1 MRSTL
6 TLLATLAL
14 AMPAF
19 AQSQGVPMK
28 SAPQSRTY
36 CLGRFLIDLPNDAE
50 IVAQT
55 AEYRWDK
62 IKVERQASSKAFQ
75 EMIAEKEKVLRETKH
90 EKEPSLL
97 KHISR
102 SDDGNSVVTV
112 FWETPKTAYVY
123 ETEAFKWQKGSRYLL
138 KGAAADD
145 RALSKAEKMNRSLS
159 ELRYRDPKEIPAEPG
174 FCVEQGFFAEE
185 PAMPH
190 YEYAYVH
197 FRLKA
202 HPDVIV
208 TATTRMVMKD
218 DHEGLL
224 DRIDRKSKDAGL
236 LELLNKI
243 KVLRRGKHPAGDI
256 PGEDYLQSIPTGET
270 FSTHTFFW
278 ESIAQTKN
286 LYAPEISV
294 EFESGKVNIG
304 GYSAPSVT
312 DKQAIELFDSIIN
325 SIRARPVNGPVSA
338 AEGGPSAPLA
348 PESLAANQRL
358 ALGTTLP
365 SGSVCP
371 QSGVW
376 QCAQPT
382 VVGGNRRFFSAGET
396 LSSVL
401 VPSTRSIL
409 RRITG
414 KPTNQLAETR
424 RELVSY
430 DRPAPSVSGPA

>member
-1 MRSTL
+1 MRLTL
-6 TLLATLAL
+6 TFFAALVL
-14 AMPAF
+14 AMPAV
-19 AQSQGVPMK
+19 AQSQGDSMK
-28 SAPQSRTY
+28 STNQANTY

-62 IKVERQASSKAFQ
+62 VKVTRQPSAKAFQ
-75 EMIAEKEKVLRETKH
+75 EMIAAKEKILRETKH
-90 EKEPSLL
+90 EEEPSLL

-102 SDDGNSVVTV
+102 GDDGNTTVMV
-112 FWETPKTAYVY
+112 FWETPETTYVY
-123 ETEAFKWQKGSRYLL
+123 ETEGHKWAKSVRFLL
-138 KGAAADD
+138 KGSADDD
-145 RALSKAEKMNRSLS
+145 RALSKAEKITRSLS

-174 FCVEQGFFAEE
+174 FCVEQGFFAGE

-190 YEYAYVH
+190 YEYAYVY

-202 HPDVIV
+202 HPDVVV

-224 DRIDRKSKDAGL
+224 DRIDRKSKDTGL
-236 LELLNKI
+236 LELLNRI

-294 EFESGKVNIG
+294 EFESGKINIG

-312 DKQAIELFDSIIN
+312 DKQAIELFDSIVN
-325 SIRARPVNGPVSA
+325 SIRVRPVNGPVSA
-338 AEGGPSAPLA
+338 ADGGPSAPLA
-348 PESLAANQRL
+348 PEPPTANQRL

-371 QSGVW
+371 QPGFW

-382 VVGGNRRFFSAGET
+382 VVGGNQRFFAAGET

-401 VPSTRSIL
+401 VPSKPSIL
-409 RRITG
+409 QRLTG
-414 KPTNQLAETR
+414 KRTNQLAETR
-424 RELVSY
+424 WELVSY
-430 DRPAPSVSGPA
+430 DGPAPGVSGRT

>member
-14 AMPAF
+14 AVPAF
-19 AQSQGVPMK
+19 AQSQGDSMK

-36 CLGRFLIDLPNDAE
+36 CLGRFLIDLPSDAE
-50 IVAQT
+50 IVSQT
-55 AEYRWDK
+55 AEYRWKK
-62 IKVERQASSKAFQ
+62 IEVKRQLSSESFQ
-75 EMIAEKEKVLRETKH
+75 AMIAEKEKTLRGTKH

-102 SDDGNSVVTV
+102 NDDGNSVVMV
-112 FWETPKTAYVY
+112 FWKEPDSDHLY
-123 ETEAFKWQKGSRYLL
+123 ETEASKWQKGSRFLVRGQVSVDKVPIAIDL
-138 KGAAADD
+138 A
-145 RALSKAEKMNRSLS
+145 NRSLS

-174 FCVEQGFFAEE
+174 FCVEQGFFAGE

-190 YEYAYVH
+190 YEYAYVY

-202 HPDVIV
+202 HPDVVV

-224 DRIDRKSKDAGL
+224 DRIDRKSKDTGL
-236 LELLNKI
+236 LELLNRI

-294 EFESGKVNIG
+294 EFESGKINIG

-312 DKQAIELFDSIIN
+312 DKQAIELFDSIVN
-325 SIRARPVNGPVSA
+325 SIRVRPVNGPVSA
-338 AEGGPSAPLA
+338 ADGGPSAPLA
-348 PESLAANQRL
+348 PEPPTANQRL

-371 QSGVW
+371 QPGFW

-382 VVGGNRRFFSAGET
+382 VVGGNQRFFAAGET

-401 VPSTRSIL
+401 VPSKPSIL
-409 RRITG
+409 QRLTG
-414 KPTNQLAETR
+414 KRTNQLAETR
-424 RELVSY
+424 WELVSY
-430 DRPAPSVSGPA
+430 DGPAPGVSGRT